1 MEIAHQRFQAFFQ
14 HMRIN
19 LRRRDVGVA
28 EECLHYPEVGT
39 VVQQVAGKGVA
50 QDMGAKS

>member
-1 MEIAHQRFQAFFQ
+1 MKIAHQRFEAFFQ

-19 LRRRDVGVA
+19 LGRRDVGVPK
-28 EECLHYPEVGT
+28 ECLHHPQVGT
-39 VVQQVAGKGVA
+39 VMEKVAGEGVA